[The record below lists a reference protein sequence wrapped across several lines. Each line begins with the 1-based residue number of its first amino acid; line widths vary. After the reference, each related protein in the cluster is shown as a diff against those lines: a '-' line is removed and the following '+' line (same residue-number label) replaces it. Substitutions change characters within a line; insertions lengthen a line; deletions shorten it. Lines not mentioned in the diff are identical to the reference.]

1 MKYQNPII
9 KGFHPDPKYLPCW
22 GGLLSGDKLYGIFSG
37 LPLFHSGDL
46 VNWEQIGNCI
56 DRNGQMDLK
65 DVCDSGGIWAPTIR
79 YDSGKFYVTATLEPY
94 GNFIISAEN
103 PRGRWSDPIRVQMGG
118 IDPSLYFEN
127 GKAYYCTNLSLHP
140 GEEEITLAEIDT
152 ATGGMHKPGQ
162 NDMVRHRRRP
172 SGRTA
177 YLFYRGV
184 VLSAGGG
191 GRNEF

>member
-1 MKYQNPII
+1 MTSSMEYFP
-9 KGFHPDPKYLPCW
+9 
-22 GGLLSGDKLYGIFSG
+22 G

-103 PRGRWSDPIRVQMGG
+103 PRGRW
-118 IDPSLYFEN
+118 
-127 GKAYYCTNLSLHP
+127 
-140 GEEEITLAEIDT
+140 
-152 ATGGMHKPGQ
+152 
-162 NDMVRHRRRP
+162 
-172 SGRTA
+172 
-177 YLFYRGV
+177 
-184 VLSAGGG
+184 
-191 GRNEF
+191 